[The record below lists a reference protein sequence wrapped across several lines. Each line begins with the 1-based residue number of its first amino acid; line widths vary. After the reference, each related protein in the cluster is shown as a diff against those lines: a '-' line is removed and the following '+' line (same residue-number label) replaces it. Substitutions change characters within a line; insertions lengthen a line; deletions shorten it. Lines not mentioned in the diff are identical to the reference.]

1 MISIIKRDLLSTKRI
16 KCTLS
21 IISIYLIYFFVQ
33 NIFIKSLFKGG
44 VEQVFARTIG
54 ITYDK
59 MHFLDILIII
69 LSLTYLIYITISIY
83 LDDLS
88 SGKEQI
94 LLRIDRKKYI
104 ITKLISIIIYIL
116 IVNVILYFLLFTII
130 QFLGY
135 KINIM
140 FILKLFLTDFI
151 LKLIYSF
158 ISLIIYNFTN
168 IIITILI
175 FMIIPIGVLIHI
187 PIKFLFA
194 YQNIN
199 NLLILFIIFVVLFI
213 GVNKILIF
221 KIDNLFTLEEKNE
234 I

>member
-59 MHFLDILIII
+59 MHFLDILIMI
-69 LSLTYLIYITISIY
+69 LSHTYLIYITISIY

-130 QFLGY
+130 HFLGY

-140 FILKLFLTDFI
+140 FMLKLFLTDFI

-158 ISLIIYNFTN
+158 ISLVIYNFTN

-194 YQNIN
+194 YQNIKN
-199 NLLILFIIFVVLFI
+199 C
-213 GVNKILIF
+213 
-221 KIDNLFTLEEKNE
+221 DNLSLKFHNFF
-234 I
+234 

>member
-104 ITKLISIIIYIL
+104 IAKLISIIIYIL

-130 QFLGY
+130 HFLGY

-140 FILKLFLTDFI
+140 FI

>member
-59 MHFLDILIII
+59 MHFLDILIMI

-94 LLRIDRKKYI
+94 QLRIDRKKYI

-130 QFLGY
+130 HFLGY

>member
-116 IVNVILYFLLFTII
+116 IVNVILYFLLFTI
-130 QFLGY
+130 Y
-135 KINIM
+135 YN
-140 FILKLFLTDFI
+140 
-151 LKLIYSF
+151 SF
-158 ISLIIYNFTN
+158 FR
-168 IIITILI
+168 
-175 FMIIPIGVLIHI
+175 V
-187 PIKFLFA
+187 
-194 YQNIN
+194 
-199 NLLILFIIFVVLFI
+199 
-213 GVNKILIF
+213 
-221 KIDNLFTLEEKNE
+221 
-234 I
+234 

>member
-59 MHFLDILIII
+59 MHFLDILIMI
-69 LSLTYLIYITISIY
+69 LSPTYLIYITISIY

-130 QFLGY
+130 HFLGY

-221 KIDNLFTLEEKNE
+221 KIDNLFALEEKNE

>member
-59 MHFLDILIII
+59 MHFLDILIMI
-69 LSLTYLIYITISIY
+69 LSFTYLIYITISIY

-130 QFLGY
+130 HFLGY

-175 FMIIPIGVLIHI
+175 FIIIPIGVLIHI

-221 KIDNLFTLEEKNE
+221 KIDNLFILEEKNE